1 MQTANSSQRKQ
12 TTEQRQRQQI
22 QQSQAMAV
30 PPAMSEPLG
39 NPNAAASASYPPLTL
54 LGLTQFF
61 YSSEI
66 KKILI

>member
-39 NPNAAASASYPPLTL
+39 DPNAAASASYPPLTL
-54 LGLTQFF
+54 LG
-61 YSSEI
+61 YSTI
-66 KKILI
+66 FL